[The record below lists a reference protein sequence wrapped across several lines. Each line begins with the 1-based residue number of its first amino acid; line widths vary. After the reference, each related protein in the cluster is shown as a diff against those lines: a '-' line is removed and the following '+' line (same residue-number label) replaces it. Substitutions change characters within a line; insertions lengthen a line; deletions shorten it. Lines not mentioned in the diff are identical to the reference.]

1 TEDEDKRKIAIA
13 PDQIDI
19 YAGSTNFKGGK
30 RIKVKRVI
38 VHPQF
43 ESDTFNHDIA
53 LLELA
58 DSAGNGTA
66 PIALATP
73 QIEAAVAGVGKTVI
87 AAGWGESEAGDRL
100 QDLRHVEMDVLDS
113 ATCNTNIINFRKAN
127 SLAAWA
133 KTAQIQFALS
143 DAVTKQVRGLV
154 ENNAGR

>member
-1 TEDEDKRKIAIA
+1 
-13 PDQIDI
+13 
-19 YAGSTNFKGGK
+19 
-30 RIKVKRVI
+30 
-38 VHPQF
+38 
-43 ESDTFNHDIA
+43 HDIA

-73 QIEAAVAGVGKTVI
+73 QNEAAVAGVGKTVI
-87 AAGWGESEAGDRL
+87 AAGWGENEAGDRL

-154 ENNAGR
+154 ENNAGRVVNDNMICSGRPRTSRDTCSGDNGGPLFAKGPDGKFVLVGITSW